1 MKILIIHNDYGRYSG
16 EEAVVDKTAEMF
28 RQLGHEVAFFRMTSV
43 GHRDSLVG
51 NIRGF
56 FCGMYSP
63 QGVKGMRKALIKEK
77 PDVVNVHNLYP
88 FISPVALFECRKR
101 NVPVVMTVH
110 NFRIVCPTGLFMRN
124 DKPCELC
131 LNRGNEWS
139 CLRHNCEQSLFRT
152 VGFAARNAV
161 ARMTG
166 AYRKCV
172 TRFACIT
179 EFQRQKLI
187 EAGFEGERIAV
198 IPNSIEVPTKPID
211 GCESMN
217 SPARWA
223 PPQEGEG
230 GYVAYL
236 GRISHEKGY
245 DLLCEVA
252 RRHPE
257 IEFRFAGDLREEVVM
272 PELPNIKLMGYLK
285 GKALEQYLDA
295 CRFLVIPSRCYEGF
309 PMSILEAALHGKPSI
324 GPDHGGF
331 TEIIGK
337 GEEAIGRLFEPG
349 SVDDLERQIT
359 TLWNA
364 PERCRELGRK
374 AYEKLQSCYSTEVT
388 QRQWAA
394 LLQQL

>member
-1 MKILIIHNDYGRYSG
+1 MKILIVHNDYGRYSG

-28 RQLGHEVAFFRMTSV
+28 CQLGHEVAFYRLTSE

-56 FCGMYSP
+56 FCGMYSL
-63 QGVKGMRKALIKEK
+63 QGVRRLRKALIEEK

-88 FISPVALFECRKR
+88 FISPAALFECRKR
-101 NVPVVMTVH
+101 GVPVVMTVH
-110 NFRIVCPTGLFMRN
+110 NFRLMCPTGLFMREGQ
-124 DKPCELC
+124 PCELC
-131 LNRGNEWS
+131 LKRGNEWS
-139 CLRHNCEQSLFRT
+139 CLRHNCEQSAFRT

-166 AYRKCV
+166 AFRKCV
-172 TRFACIT
+172 TRFVCIT
-179 EFQRQKLI
+179 EFQRRKLI

-198 IPNSIEVPTKPID
+198 IPNSIEVNAD
-211 GCESMN
+211 GMDCFVPRNDGRGSYDG
-217 SPARWA
+217 
-223 PPQEGEG
+223 GE
-230 GYVAYL
+230 YVAYL

-257 IEFRFAGDLREEVVM
+257 MEFRFAGDLREEAVM
-272 PELPNIKLMGYLK
+272 PNLPNIQLMGYLK
-285 GKALEQYLDA
+285 GEALEQFLDN
-295 CRFLVIPSRCYEGF
+295 CRFLVMASRWYEGF
-309 PMSILEAALHGKPSI
+309 PIVLLDAALHGKPSI

-337 GEEAIGRLFEPG
+337 GEEATGLLFEPG
-349 SVDDLERQIT
+349 DVDDLERQVT

-364 PERCRELGRK
+364 PELCRELGNK
-374 AYEKLQSCYSTEVT
+374 AYAKLQSHYSSEVT
-388 QRQWAA
+388 QQQWAA